1 MNFTDYNTIG
11 ECLTLY
17 REKHN
22 LTARELSKK
31 VNITYVFILAIEKD
45 VIKLSVPM
53 RQQFIKMLGLPLDS
67 FDHIK

>member
-1 MNFTDYNTIG
+1 MDFTNCKTIG

-31 VNITYVFILAIEKD
+31 VQITHVFMLAIEKD
-45 VIKLSVPM
+45 VIGLSLPM
-53 RQQFIKMLGLPLDS
+53 RQKVIKMLGLPLNS